1 MLLAKEDPYSS
12 LDSGHVPEKSVI
24 TFYRMIIAVTQDWHD
39 LARGVDEK
47 AALKR
52 VITDCEL

>member
-1 MLLAKEDPYSS
+1 MPLAEEDPDSS
-12 LDSGHVPEKSVI
+12 LASGHVTETSVI

-39 LARGVDEK
+39 LKRGVDEK

-52 VITDCEL
+52 IITDCKL